1 MKPDDLQFAID
12 NGILDVSDVL
22 HKVEMQRW
30 KKLIEDYPYH
40 IWQGKNGFW
49 YVYLPTEGGGR
60 VLKKRKTEDD
70 IKAVVYK
77 HCYDISVNPTVEEA
91 FQMWQTLR
99 VEEGDIKL
107 ATRDKERNTFRK
119 NMLPWADRKLNS
131 LDAMD
136 WVMFLEGSVK
146 RNNLTAKEYGN
157 LRGIVKGTLKFA
169 KRRGFIDWNVEA
181 ELADVQI
188 SRKKYRKVPKRDC
201 DQVFT
206 EEEISKLVGDLKD
219 RRDAR
224 SLAVMLIF
232 VTGMR
237 LGEAV
242 TLTKYDLGTDYVMVQ
257 RTETRYRNE
266 EGKYVCVPD
275 VAPKTEA
282 GMRQIAVPSGCE
294 WILSEVKKLDPKSE
308 WAFNFNGK
316 RMISKQ
322 IEDFLRRKCISL
334 GITPK
339 SPHKLRKTYATI
351 LLDNSTDIST
361 VTTQMG
367 HTDIRTTE
375 QFYYKNRKTLA
386 ERKTLVSV
394 EGFDAARRLS

>member
-1 MKPDDLQFAID
+1 MRSDDLQYAVEHGIID
-12 NGILDVSDVL
+12 ASDVL

-30 KKLIEDYPYH
+30 QKLITEYPYH
-40 IWQGKNGFW
+40 IWQGKNGQWF
-49 YVYLPTEGGGR
+49 VYLPTEDGGR
-60 VLKKRKTEDD
+60 VLRRRKTEDE

-77 HCYDISVNPTVEEA
+77 HCYNIAVNPTVREA
-91 FQMWQTLR
+91 FDMWQELR
-99 VEEGDIKL
+99 VSEGDIKL

-119 NMLPWADRKLNS
+119 NLLPWEDKKLAS

-146 RNNLTAKEYGN
+146 RNNLTAKEYSN

-188 SRKKYRKVPKRDC
+188 SRKKYRKVPKKDA
-201 DQVFT
+201 DEVFS
-206 EEEISKLVGDLKD
+206 EDEVNALVGHLKG

-224 SLAVMLIF
+224 SLCVMLIF

-237 LGEAV
+237 VGEAV
-242 TLTKYDLGTDYVMVQ
+242 TLTKYDLGADYVMVQ

-266 EGKYVCVPD
+266 DGKYVCVPD

-282 GMRQIAVPSGCE
+282 GQRTIAVPNGCE
-294 WILSEVKKLDPKSE
+294 WILSEVKKLDPQSE

-322 IEDFLRRKCISL
+322 VEDYLYHTCKNI

-351 LLDNSTDIST
+351 LLDEKIDFSTIKS
-361 VTTQMG
+361 QMG
-367 HTDIRTTE
+367 HTDIKTTE
-375 QFYYKNRKTLA
+375 QFYYKNRKTLN
-386 ERKTLVSV
+386 ERKSIVSV
-394 EGFDAARRLS
+394 EGFQAAVRSS